1 MKKTICSIGS
11 SGFIGREIYS
21 KLKNLGT
28 YEIFR
33 YSSQKNEFIDSCN
46 LKTFDYL
53 IFSAGIHN
61 ESENDN
67 KNIFYET
74 KKIFKN
80 TKNIFL
86 NSDSIIYISSFKTCF
101 NINEKMIKS
110 SNKYNF
116 YNFDNN
122 YGKSKIIFEKLFIKF
137 CNYYDKKY
145 KIICPSHVIGP
156 EDKGYSANGKFFNN
170 LLKKKIIFF
179 PDCNI
184 SIVDVRNL
192 AQIIKDILLKED
204 FDNSKIIVNDKS
216 ITIKDYIEQIKLK
229 EKNYIKIK
237 INLYFLKILFFLNQ
251 VFIKIKFT
259 KKDFIS
265 KNRIKY
271 IEMSPLTEI
280 TNQKREISFNQT
292 ILDTRN
298 FFLKK

>member
-1 MKKTICSIGS
+1 MKKTICCIGS
-11 SGFIGREIYS
+11 SGFIGREIYNN
-21 KLKNLGT
+21 LKNLKT
-28 YEIFR
+28 FEIFR
-33 YSSQKNEFIDSCN
+33 YSSQKNEFLDPCN

-61 ESENDN
+61 ESENDT

-80 TKNIFL
+80 TKNIFF
-86 NSDSIIYISSFKTCF
+86 NSNSIIYISSFKTCF
-101 NINEKMIKS
+101 NLNEKIIKS
-110 SNKYNF
+110 SNQYN
-116 YNFDNN
+116 YYDFDNN
-122 YGKSKIIFEKLFIKF
+122 YGKSKIIFEKLFIRF
-137 CNYYDKKY
+137 CKNFNKKY
-145 KIICPSHVIGP
+145 KIVCPSHVIGP
-156 EDKGYSANGKFFNN
+156 NDTGHSANGKFFNN

-184 SIVDVRNL
+184 SLVDVRNL
-192 AQIIKDILLKED
+192 SQVISNVLINED
-204 FDNSKIIVNDKS
+204 FDNSKVIVNDTS
-216 ITIKDYIEQIKLK
+216 ITIKDYIEQIKLN

-237 INLYFLKILFFLNQ
+237 INLFYLKILFLLNQ
-251 VFIKIKFT
+251 ILIKIKLT

-271 IEMSPLTEI
+271 IEINPITEL
-280 TNQKREISFNQT
+280 TNQKRKISFNQT

>member
-1 MKKTICSIGS
+1 MKKTICCVGS

-21 KLKNLGT
+21 KLKDLGT

-33 YSSQKNEFIDSCN
+33 YSSKKNDFIDPCN

-53 IFSAGIHN
+53 VFSAGIHN
-61 ESENDN
+61 ESENDS

-86 NSDSIIYISSFKTCF
+86 NSNSIVYISSFKTCF
-101 NINEKMIKS
+101 NLNEKIIKS
-110 SNKYNF
+110 TNKYNF
-116 YNFDNN
+116 YNFDTN

-137 CNYYDKKY
+137 CKNFNKKY

-156 EDKGYSANGKFFNN
+156 NDTGYSANGKFFDS

-179 PDCNI
+179 PNCNI

-192 AQIIKDILLKED
+192 AQDVKDILLNGN
-204 FDNSKIIVNDKS
+204 FNNSKIVVNDIS
-216 ITIKDYIEQIKLK
+216 ITIEDYIKQIKLNK
-229 EKNYIKIK
+229 KNYIKVK
-237 INLYFLKILFFLNQ
+237 IELYFLKILYFLNQ
-251 VFIKIKFT
+251 IFIKIKLT
-259 KKDFIS
+259 KKDIIS

-280 TNQKREISFNQT
+280 SNQKREISFNQT